1 MRYFRYKVIL
11 ILVIFKMKK
20 IWLLTTLCLLLTGC
34 NNQQYEEEFSEY
46 WLLQWP
52 NGTITLEDFKKEWN
66 IINESEVDNWTGWK
80 ICSETPETA
89 CVPVILKE
97 NEILVTPHEYNE
109 FIAEETDLPLLEEP
123 YYTDLKTF
131 RKVTWLKEA
140 SPEYVEWELPGSYIF
155 DAYTKFYKTKAEREA
170 MLKEKI
176 ENQTIEEPVDE
187 IPDDFDG
194 CNRYFDWCNR
204 CTLQDDWEVIC
215 TEEACEV
222 YQEAYCADEQYDEFL
237 EDIRSNIPLCNDID
251 LNRNTEYT
259 YIDNVVENCTYEEWT
274 AYSYNWWWCWWVM
287 PHLYITKD
295 RIWYFDIVADDEHPI
310 ICNSPRA
317 WIIKS
322 LSGDFEDLAT
332 FWYKHGISKKAL
344 INTLEARTD
353 EEVFRNW
360 CWYYFCN
367 GDICEQF
374 YRPSY
379 WENENH
385 YYIYWYRHPKNGPYE
400 TVLLV
405 DDKLYML
412 GQSENMFDED
422 SRPNPIKQWKW
433 VVYWLDWDKL
443 IVKRYVDWELIP
455 PYTLE
460 NYSSY
465 SFDEPT
471 TTTKFKIKTCEIS
484 L

>member
-1 MRYFRYKVIL
+1 
-11 ILVIFKMKK
+11 MKK
-20 IWLLTTLCLLLTGC
+20 IWLLTTLLVAGLLLTGC
-34 NNQQYEEEFSEY
+34 NKSVNVENEQERIFACWSSVSEYLGISDYSISWDKEEEAWAYFVLN
-46 WLLQWP
+46 WRVNIW
-52 NGTITLEDFKKEWN
+52 NGIDE
-66 IINESEVDNWTGWK
+66 
-80 ICSETPETA
+80 
-89 CVPVILKE
+89 
-97 NEILVTPHEYNE
+97 
-109 FIAEETDLPLLEEP
+109 
-123 YYTDLKTF
+123 
-131 RKVTWLKEA
+131 
-140 SPEYVEWELPGSYIF
+140 
-155 DAYTKFYKTKAEREA
+155 
-170 MLKEKI
+170 EKI
-176 ENQTIEEPVDE
+176 TKNVSCVIDMVDKSVTILEIDEPVVE

-194 CNRYFDWCNR
+194 CNNYFDGCNR
-204 CTLQDDWEVIC
+204 CTLQDNWEIVC
-215 TEEACEV
+215 TELACEE

-251 LNRNTEYT
+251 LNRNTKYT

-274 AYSYNWWWCWWVM
+274 AYSWNWGWCWWVM

-295 RIWYFDIVADDEHPI
+295 IIWYFDIVADEDHPI
-310 ICNSPRA
+310 ICKSPRA

-332 FWYKHGISKKAL
+332 FWYKHWITKKAL
-344 INTLEARTD
+344 IDTLEARTD
-353 EEVFRNW
+353 EEVFRNG

-385 YYIYWYRHPKNGPYE
+385 YYIYWYRYPINGPYE

-412 GQSENMFDED
+412 WQSENMFNED
-422 SRPNPIKQWKW
+422 HRPNPVKQWRW

-460 NYSSY
+460 NFNSY
-465 SFDEPT
+465 NFDEPT
-471 TTTKFKIKTCEIS
+471 TTTKFKVKTCEIP

>member
-1 MRYFRYKVIL
+1 
-11 ILVIFKMKK
+11 MKK
-20 IWLLTTLCLLLTGC
+20 IWLLTTLLVAGLLLTGC
-34 NNQQYEEEFSEY
+34 NNTQNNAKPSLDTKDGRLSACIEEAGRYFNIGTFNGNWGDEGEGWASFVIDWDITYEKNWETIEKSLECVIDMVDKSVTIQEVSYDIDEY
-46 WLLQWP
+46 PWELKDLYHAWHLVWF
-52 NGTITLEDFKKEWN
+52 NHELTDISAELMFTDKIIWAKFCNDMGSDDYSIEWN
-66 IINESEVDNWTGWK
+66 TIHVRNMVQNLMLCDSEELMEYERKFDLSDAKINLVEHNLRITTSNWDVYDFYRNGYESED
-80 ICSETPETA
+80 
-89 CVPVILKE
+89 
-97 NEILVTPHEYNE
+97 EYN
-109 FIAEETDLPLLEEP
+109 
-123 YYTDLKTF
+123 
-131 RKVTWLKEA
+131 
-140 SPEYVEWELPGSYIF
+140 
-155 DAYTKFYKTKAEREA
+155 
-170 MLKEKI
+170 
-176 ENQTIEEPVDE
+176 Q
-187 IPDDFDG
+187 
-194 CNRYFDWCNR
+194 
-204 CTLQDDWEVIC
+204 
-215 TEEACEV
+215 
-222 YQEAYCADEQYDEFL
+222 FL

-251 LNRNTEYT
+251 INWDAEIIE
-259 YIDNVVENCTYEEWT
+259 IDDVVENCTYEEWT
-274 AYSYNWWWCWWVM
+274 AYSWNDWWCWWVM

-295 RIWYFDIVADDEHPI
+295 TIWYFDIVADEDHPI
-310 ICNSPRA
+310 ICKSPRA

-332 FWYKHGISKKAL
+332 FWYKHWITKKAL
-344 INTLEARTD
+344 IDTLEARTD

-379 WENENH
+379 WENEHH
-385 YYIYWYRHPKNGPYE
+385 YYIYWYRYPLNGPYE

-422 SRPNPIKQWKW
+422 SRPNPVKQWRW

-460 NYSSY
+460 NFNSY
-465 SFDEPT
+465 NFDEHT
-471 TTTKFKIKTCEIS
+471 TTTKFKVKTCEIP